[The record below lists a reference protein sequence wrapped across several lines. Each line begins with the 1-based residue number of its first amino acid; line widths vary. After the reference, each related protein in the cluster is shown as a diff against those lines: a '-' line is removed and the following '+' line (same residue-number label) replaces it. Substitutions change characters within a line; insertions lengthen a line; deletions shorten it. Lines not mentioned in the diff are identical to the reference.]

1 MRRYQVLACEFEILP
16 NREGDV
22 LSLPFPA
29 QTITLDGEMLPVRVT
44 TNTTLLGRPGF
55 TAPDMRVARQVVK
68 RMVERSRHLAFFRKI
83 KVRVYWGPFWKTYFL
98 HRIPIALMGPHYIH
112 SGYSKSGR
120 NPWGIGKDPM
130 QWEGSRESLRSAFA
144 AILGRR

>member
-16 NREGDV
+16 KQECDV
-22 LSLPFPA
+22 LSLPCPV
-29 QTITLDGEMLPVRVT
+29 QTITLDGETLPVRVT
-44 TNTTLLGRPGF
+44 TNIDLLGRPGF

-68 RMVERSRHLAFFRKI
+68 RMVERKGYLAFLKEI

-98 HRIPIALMGPHYIH
+98 QRIPIAIIDPRYVH

-130 QWEGSRESLRSAFA
+130 QWEGSRASLRAAFS
-144 AILGRR
+144 AILGRY